1 MSDAVGPIPVIE
13 GLSSVADR
21 YDVILCDIWGVLHDG
36 VRAFAATGDALNR
49 FRAKGGTVI
58 LISNAPR
65 PGPEVLPL
73 LDGLGVR
80 RDAYDDIITSGDVA
94 RRSIAQHGNDPLFHL
109 GPERDLPLF
118 QGLHAR
124 LVPVEDAR
132 YVVCTG
138 LFDDNHETPEHYR
151 DQFEAMQARNLA
163 MICANPD
170 LVVERGHHLIY
181 CAGAL
186 AALYEALGGTV
197 TYAGKPHR
205 PIYDAAFELASKVR
219 RAPIDANRVLAVGDA
234 IRTDVAG
241 AAAMGIDALFVSRG
255 IHAREFADPTGTLD
269 TGALGR
275 WIVEQ
280 SHHPAMMIDMVRW
293 SAA

>member
-49 FRAKGGTVI
+49 FRAKGGTVV

-65 PGPEVLPL
+65 PGQDVLPL
-73 LDGLGVR
+73 LDNLGVR

-94 RRSIAQHGNDPLFHL
+94 RRSIARHGNAPVFHL

-118 QGLHAR
+118 EDLDAR
-124 LVPVEDAR
+124 LVAVEEAE
-132 YVVCTG
+132 YAVCTG
-138 LFDDNHETPEHYR
+138 LFDDNHETPEDYR
-151 DQFEAMQARNLA
+151 DRLEAMQARGLA

-205 PIYDAAFELASKVR
+205 PIYEAALALASTVR
-219 RAPIDANRVLAVGDA
+219 GAPVAASRVLAVGDA

-241 AAAMGIDALFVSRG
+241 ASAMDIDALFVSRG
-255 IHAREFADPTGTLD
+255 IHAREFADEAGALD
-269 TGALGR
+269 TTALGR
-275 WIVEQ
+275 WILDQ

-293 SAA
+293 